1 MAEPADFTVANGIDP
16 YIYWIWG
23 PGRRHFFPPGRQ
35 SAREE
40 QIPVLVRLKKG
51 TAQDFAA
58 GAHLQEF
65 AQNEWRQS
73 VSIPAL
79 FTAPDER
86 DLAGTYLV
94 AMFKADYLFRTL
106 SDQALQASLSG
117 AVESMTPGLPLD
129 AASLPSSDV
138 AGARRRAAQQ
148 SPSIE
153 PPSHRPRVVT
163 AVIDDGIG
171 FAHER
176 FRRITQNGAVSRV
189 AHWWLQDGAFA
200 GSTSTVP
207 FGRELN
213 KLQIDNLLTS
223 CTHGNAIDEDLFYRK
238 AGLFDFRQRG
248 HKSAAHRTSHG
259 TAVMDLAGGYDP
271 ARAPQDRPLIA
282 VQLPIRVTADT
293 SGASLYPWVVMA
305 IAYILNRATA
315 LSGGPSAPQLPVV
328 INLSYGRL
336 EGPHDGTSDLE
347 LAIEWFIQ
355 QSAARGVHLRVVL
368 PAGNSHLTR
377 THARIDFR
385 SKAQCEV
392 LPWRVLPDDHTPSF
406 AEIWLPLR
414 RVGSPANRI
423 EVMITSPTGQSRTI
437 SETGGPVEWAHNG
450 QVYGQAVYSI
460 AQPSNRGMFRI
471 SLVPTAH
478 LDDPAAPL
486 SPSGTWK
493 LELKDVDGGL
503 VGQSVNAWIQRDD
516 TLYGFPLRGRQSYFD
531 DPRYVRFD
539 RTGHPLEGD
548 AGDSPVKREGTIN
561 AIATGNATAKKYS
574 PLVAGG
580 YLRKEMKA
588 AIYSSAGALARPP
601 RWPDAMAPSDDSQ
614 VHAGVLAAGSLSGS
628 RVPMN
633 GTSVAAPQV
642 ARLVADDLAAG
653 GLGNGAMIQTR
664 AAADEAAYPPGTRA
678 QPPAERSG
686 AGRLNLSPTWRAA
699 RYEK

>member
-1 MAEPADFTVANGIDP
+1 MADDKQSFSALNGIDP

-65 AQNEWRQS
+65 AQSEWRQS
-73 VSIPAL
+73 VSVSPL
-79 FTAPDER
+79 FTQSAEGDA
-86 DLAGTYLV
+86 AGPYLV
-94 AMFKADYLFRTL
+94 ATFQADYLFRTL
-106 SDQALQASLSG
+106 SDQPLQASLTG

-129 AASLPSSDV
+129 PASLPVPGTTATASRF
-138 AGARRRAAQQ
+138 A
-148 SPSIE
+148 PE
-153 PPSHRPRVVT
+153 PPSSRPRVVT

-176 FRRITQNGAVSRV
+176 FRRTTQNGTETRV
-189 AHWWLQDGAFA
+189 AYWWLQDGAFS
-200 GSTSTVP
+200 GPTSTVP

-213 KLQIDNLLTS
+213 KQQIDGLLKS
-223 CTHGNAIDEDLFYRK
+223 CTRGNAIDEDLFYRK
-238 AGLFDFRQRG
+238 AGLVDFRQHG
-248 HKSAAHRTSHG
+248 HKSVAHRTSHG
-259 TAVMDLAGGYDP
+259 TAVMDHAGGYDP

-305 IAYILNRATA
+305 FAYILNRATA

-347 LAIEWFIQ
+347 LAIERFIQ
-355 QSAARGVHLRVVL
+355 HSAARGVHLRVVL

-385 SKAQCEV
+385 SKGQCEV

-414 RVGSPANRI
+414 RAGSPANRI
-423 EVMITSPTGQSRTI
+423 EVKITSPTGQSRTI
-437 SETGGPVEWAHNG
+437 SETSGPVEWAHNG

-460 AQPSNRGMFRI
+460 TLPSHRGMFRI

-493 LELKDVDGGL
+493 LELNDVDA
-503 VGQSVNAWIQRDD
+503 GQSVNAWIQRDD
-516 TLYGFPLRGRQSYFD
+516 TLYGFPLRGRQSFFD

-539 RTGHPLEGD
+539 RIGRPLEVD

-561 AIATGNATAKKYS
+561 AIATGNATATKYS
-574 PLVAGG
+574 PLVAGAH
-580 YLRKEMKA
+580 LRKEMRA
-588 AIYSSAGALARPP
+588 AIYSAAGARARPP
-601 RWPDAMAPSDDSQ
+601 RWPDAMAPSNDSE
-614 VHAGVLAAGSLSGS
+614 VHGGILAAGSFSGS
-628 RVPMN
+628 RVLMN
-633 GTSVAAPQV
+633 GTSVAAPQI

-653 GLGNGAMIQTR
+653 GPGDGAMIQAR
-664 AAADEAAYPPGTRA
+664 AAADEAAYPPGTLP

-686 AGRLNLSPTWRAA
+686 AGRLNLPPTWRAR